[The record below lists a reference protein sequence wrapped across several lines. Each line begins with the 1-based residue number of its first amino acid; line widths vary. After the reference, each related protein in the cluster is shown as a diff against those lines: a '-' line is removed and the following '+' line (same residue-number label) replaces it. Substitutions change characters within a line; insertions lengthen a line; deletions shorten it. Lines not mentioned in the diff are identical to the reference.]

1 MLLHLSYQSPSEG
14 GPASSGAHWLDA
26 GLSGPQRQ
34 RGTMMSPSLAF
45 VLHGSTLICSMV
57 PLKNSMFSTP
67 FGRNCF
73 LGHDSPESPNYE
85 VLALGCLSRGTAI
98 SS

>member
-67 FGRNCF
+67 FWSQ
-73 LGHDSPESPNYE
+73 L
-85 VLALGCLSRGTAI
+85 LSRSRFSGIAQLRSA
-98 SS
+98 SSRVSLAGHCHF